1 MMGRKIVR
9 DRTALAKALD
19 AWAEARERAVTE
31 LSVKASAAAS
41 QGCKDDA
48 AFYQFAVQTL
58 KAKAIHERARAA
70 ALRDKA

>member
-1 MMGRKIVR
+1 MLGQMH
-9 DRTALAKALD
+9 ASA
-19 AWAEARERAVTE
+19 

-48 AFYQFAVQTL
+48 ALYQFAAQTL

-70 ALRDKA
+70 ALREQA